1 MSEPMKLAVLGHP
14 IKHSLSPRLHAIF
27 AEQVGIGIEYGAIDV
42 EQDGFADKL
51 NALRESGYRG
61 VNITVPH
68 KAAAHDYAE
77 NLTEA
82 AELAGAVNTLV
93 FDGDTV
99 LGDNTDGTGFVADL
113 QACGIDV
120 AGKSVVVLGAG
131 GATRGLLA
139 PLAALQPAEI
149 VIAGRT
155 PYNAEALQAQFGP
168 GTATDAPVQACTYLA
183 LKGIHADVLI
193 HASPAGHSGQMP
205 RLPHDLLTPGAACY
219 DLSYGAAHAV
229 FATWAKAHG
238 AGEVFDGLG
247 MLAEQG
253 AAAFTRWTGKTIDAR
268 AALEALRSSL

>member
-1 MSEPMKLAVLGHP
+1 MPETMKLAVLGHP
-14 IKHSLSPRLHAIF
+14 IKHSLSPKLHAIF
-27 AEQVGIGIEYGAIDV
+27 AEQAGIELKYGAIDV
-42 EQDGFADKL
+42 EPEHLAEQLD
-51 NALRESGYRG
+51 ALRAEGYRG

-77 NLTEA
+77 TLTDA
-82 AELAGAVNTLV
+82 ATLAGAVNTLV
-93 FDGDTV
+93 FDDVV

-120 AGKSVVVLGAG
+120 AGKHVVVLGAG

-139 PLAALQPAEI
+139 PLAALNPAEI

-183 LKGIHADVLI
+183 LKGIHADMLI

-205 RLPHDLLTPGAACY
+205 R
-219 DLSYGAAHAV
+219 
-229 FATWAKAHG
+229 AT
-238 AGEVFDGLG
+238 
-247 MLAEQG
+247 
-253 AAAFTRWTGKTIDAR
+253 
-268 AALEALRSSL
+268 